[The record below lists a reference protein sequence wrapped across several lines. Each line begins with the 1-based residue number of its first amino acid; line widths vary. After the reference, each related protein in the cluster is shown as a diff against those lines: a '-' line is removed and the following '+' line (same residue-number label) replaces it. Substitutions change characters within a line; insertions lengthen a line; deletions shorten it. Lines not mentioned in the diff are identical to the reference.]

1 MRLCSRL
8 QTEDNLLL
16 ITLNEPIGTEQR
28 AALAQAVDQLV
39 GEHRPAGLVFTL
51 GPVAGTAAVVSV
63 ILRTYRHR
71 AKTGLPMA
79 VATPPAAVRYL
90 IRANQP
96 ALPVHTDT
104 DDALSAVRA
113 PVRRQAGVDGPRAV
127 TPETTGTAVTE
138 HRAAGQR
145 A

>member
-1 MRLCSRL
+1 MNLRSRL
-8 QTEDNLLL
+8 QIEDNLLL
-16 ITLNEPIGTEQR
+16 ITLDEPIGTEQR

-51 GPVAGTAAVVSV
+51 GPAAGSAAAVSV
-63 ILRTYRHR
+63 ILRTYRHWAR
-71 AKTGLPMA
+71 IGIPMA

-104 DDALSAVRA
+104 EDALSAIRA
-113 PVRRQAGVDGPRAV
+113 LVRRQAA
-127 TPETTGTAVTE
+127 
-138 HRAAGQR
+138 AAGLKAAMR
-145 A
+145 R